1 MDSAV
6 RGGGPY
12 MSYVGSGCGV
22 YCSTISVTVLH
33 SKRPTKLAQG
43 SVGPMHFGEA
53 GLWVPGYGLWF
64 GLRLGLLHEFL
75 IRLDQ

>member
-1 MDSAV
+1 
-6 RGGGPY
+6 
-12 MSYVGSGCGV
+12 MSYAGLGCEMC
-22 YCSTISVTVLH
+22 CSTISVTVLR

-43 SVGPMHFGEA
+43 SVGLMHFGEA